1 MRILFFGMR
10 VLSMIC
16 ICGAIVGATAQ
27 ESPDFKQGFA
37 QGFKDGFDEGY
48 RKAMAEQ
55 GAAVAA
61 ASKGFPISIGSAT
74 YGPDSG
80 ASCDARRFV
89 APRVNGRRSASIDV
103 TNQMCGDPS
112 PGKRKSLNITYLCGN
127 ITKTASA
134 YEHRTAYLSC
144 D

>member
-1 MRILFFGMR
+1 MQKILSGARTLSILCVCGSMFG
-10 VLSMIC
+10 
-16 ICGAIVGATAQ
+16 AEAQ
-27 ESPDFKQGFA
+27 DSYDFKQGYSR
-37 QGFKDGFDEGY
+37 GFKDGFDDGY

-55 GAAVAA
+55 GAATAA
-61 ASKGFPISIGSAT
+61 ASKGFPISIASAV

-89 APRVNGRRSASIDV
+89 APRANGRFTASIEV

-112 PGKRKSLNITYLCGN
+112 PGKRKSLNINYFCGN
-127 ITKTASA
+127 VAKTASA